1 MVAALHALLGASDHV
16 VAQVIETELGVG
28 AVGDVCLVGRTLEL
42 ERHVVLEQT
51 DGHTQIL
58 IDTTHPLGVTLGQVV
73 VDGNDVHALAG
84 DGIEVA
90 GQRRNECLAL
100 AGLHLGNMT
109 LMKRH
114 GANEL
119 YVKVT
124 HARDAL

>member
-1 MVAALHALLGASDHV
+1 MTALNTLLGAGDHV
-16 VAQVIETELGVG
+16 VAQIIEAKLGVG
-28 AVGDVCLVGRTLEL
+28 AIGDIGLVGRALKL
-42 ERHVVLEQT
+42 ERHVVLQQT